1 MTEITIPP
9 MGESITSGYLAAWM
23 KKEGDLVSLGEDLLE
38 VETDKATLAVPSPGM
53 GILKILTAEGEEI
66 AIGQTVGR
74 IEPAPEGSV
83 PPGAE
88 NPQKAASLGNSE
100 KAAGELPPMPPL
112 SPAVRNLAAE
122 HHLDPASLKGSGK
135 GGRLTK
141 GDVLASLGDG
151 EAKPS
156 GEDVRKKMSPIRR
169 TIAANLVASQKESAH
184 LTTFNEVDMTE
195 VNLLRERYKEIF
207 LEEKGVKLGFMGIF
221 VSAVCLALGE
231 YPLLNG
237 RIEGEEMVIPRDRN
251 IGVAVSTEK
260 GLITPVIRRANGMTL
275 EEIEKTIA
283 GFVRRAREKKLLPE
297 ELSGGTF
304 TVSNGGIFGS
314 LLSTPIPVPGQ
325 SGVLGMHSVQKRAVV
340 SGEAIVIRP
349 MMYLALTYDHRL
361 VDGRE
366 AVGFLNT
373 VKRAVE
379 DPRRLLLGVTHG

>member
-1 MTEITIPP
+1 M
-9 MGESITSGYLAAWM
+9 
-23 KKEGDLVSLGEDLLE
+23 
-38 VETDKATLAVPSPGM
+38 
-53 GILKILTAEGEEI
+53 
-66 AIGQTVGR
+66 
-74 IEPAPEGSV
+74 
-83 PPGAE
+83 
-88 NPQKAASLGNSE
+88 
-100 KAAGELPPMPPL
+100 
-112 SPAVRNLAAE
+112 
-122 HHLDPASLKGSGK
+122 
-135 GGRLTK
+135 
-141 GDVLASLGDG
+141 LASLGDG

-379 DPRRLLLGVTHG
+379 DPRRLLLGVTYG